1 MQRLLVP
8 TALCTVF
15 VAALAPATSVAAAAP
30 LYLVVDHVP
39 AKAAAPKAG
48 DRRLAMV
55 VTFANGDAAACA
67 RAQRR
72 TPASPAQGTASSCVS
87 TVPAELAPVLT
98 DAGLAKAYVLKFSI
112 AGQPDVSYR
121 AMFDMSTKDPQQV
134 CHNLVDY
141 QQRFGGMDPST
152 RIQCWVP
159 RG

>member
-1 MQRLLVP
+1 MLRFLVLPALLAALVP
-8 TALCTVF
+8 A
-15 VAALAPATSVAAAAP
+15 VAVAAAPP
-30 LYLVVDHVP
+30 LYLVVDHAP
-39 AKAAAPKAG
+39 ANATAPKPG
-48 DRRLAMV
+48 DRRTAMV
-55 VTFANGDAAACA
+55 VTFASGDAGACA

-72 TPASPAQGTASSCVS
+72 FPASPASGTVSSCVRS
-87 TVPAELAPVLT
+87 VPAELAPVLV
-98 DAGLAKAYVLKFSI
+98 DGGLAKAYVLKFSL

-141 QQRFGGMDPST
+141 QRRFGGMDPST